1 MKRSNQGLKTIAMA
15 RARTGW
21 FTPRNPSARWGR
33 RSCDAVR
40 RGGLRAGW
48 VSGSSRET
56 SRARGGTMAS
66 AARGTDRRCGKGGA
80 RDGRASP
87 LGQTTTTRL
96 IGACAAAR
104 VPRHASSIARGA
116 SGNRG
121 VARAPRVPR
130 ARISPTGT
138 TRPIGSSVPSPST
151 TPACSHGSPP
161 ASSRRW
167 TAAAD
172 ARSWRPAKNS
182 AEALSRPTGG
192 RRWTTRP
199 RRSVQ
204 VRRPGRVYPPVAFAD
219 PTPRPLS
226 DRRANDPAPRDR
238 IWVFLSE
245 EKRKNFLERDRS
257 VDAFLFDRHEPGFHR
272 SRPPFDRFQ

>member
-1 MKRSNQGLKTIAMA
+1 MMSDMMKRSNQGLKMIAMA

-33 RSCDAVR
+33 RSCDAER

-66 AARGTDRRCGKGGA
+66 AARGTDRRCGKGRV

-96 IGACAAAR
+96 SGACAAAH
-104 VPRHASSIARGA
+104 VPRHASSIARSA

-121 VARAPRVPR
+121 SRAHLESLEPVFRQPGRRVRSEAQSRIPRQHRRAPIARRPR
-130 ARISPTGT
+130 ARGDGLPQLTH
-138 TRPIGSSVPSPST
+138 
-151 TPACSHGSPP
+151 AHG
-161 ASSRRW
+161 ARR
-167 TAAAD
+167 
-172 ARSWRPAKNS
+172 KNS

-204 VRRPGRVYPPVAFAD
+204 DRRPGRVYPPLAFAD

-226 DRRANDPAPRDR
+226 DRRA
-238 IWVFLSE
+238 
-245 EKRKNFLERDRS
+245 
-257 VDAFLFDRHEPGFHR
+257 
-272 SRPPFDRFQ
+272 Q